1 MGPASARP
9 QDRFWEA
16 DGLGGAL
23 RLERHFG
30 DRVMRCFV
38 ERPANLRTMLDDL
51 VRRFPARPA
60 IIDGDRTIT
69 HAELGAIV
77 AAVAAGLAEE
87 GVAPGDRVALFL
99 GNCWEF
105 LATLFACHRLGAIAV
120 PIGTRQRRAE
130 LEFLLGDCGARAL
143 VFEAKLWDAVPPPES
158 FGHRLGIFA
167 ARGEVLGVRS
177 FSALLACASPPPL
190 PPPIAEEDTAVIL
203 YTSGTTGRPK
213 GARLTHLGILHSALT
228 FARCFG
234 LGAEDRGL
242 VAVPLAHVTGLVGVS
257 LPSLIVGGA
266 VVLMY
271 REYKTDPFLEL
282 ASRARITFSIL
293 VPAIYTLAAN
303 HADLERYDLSA
314 WRIGCFGGAPMPV
327 ATIETLAR
335 KLPHLELLNAYG
347 ATETTSPTTIMPRSA
362 WRDHADSVGQVV
374 PCGDVKVVDESG
386 APVPPGQPGE
396 LLIAGPMVVP
406 GYWQRP
412 EANAGEFV
420 DAFWRSGDIGSI
432 DAEGF
437 VRVLD
442 RRKDMINRG
451 GFKIFSAEVE
461 NVLMGLT
468 GVAECAIIGRPDP
481 VLGERVH
488 AFIVPE
494 EGVALTAEDVR
505 QFCAVRL
512 ADYKVPETVT
522 IECVPLPRNANGKI
536 QKAGLRERAR
546 KTGEDA
552 HGKG

>member
-1 MGPASARP
+1 MEPAAPRL
-9 QDRFWEA
+9 QDRYWVP
-16 DGLGGAL
+16 DGFGGTL
-23 RLERHFG
+23 RHERHFG
-30 DRVMRCFV
+30 GRVMRCFA
-38 ERPANLRTMLDDL
+38 ERPANLTAMLDDL

-60 IIDGDRTIT
+60 IIEDDRTIT
-69 HAELGAIV
+69 YAELDGIV
-77 AAVAAGLAEE
+77 AAVAAGLAAA
-87 GVAPGDRVALFL
+87 GIAAGDRVALFL

-105 LATLFACHRLGAIAV
+105 LATIFACQRLGAIAV

-130 LEFLLGDCGARAL
+130 LEFLLNDCGARAL
-143 VFEAKLWDAVPPPES
+143 IFEAKLADAVPRPAS
-158 FGHRLGIFA
+158 LDHSLGLFA
-167 ARGEVLGVRS
+167 ARGEVAGARP
-177 FSALLACASPPPL
+177 FAALLACASAVPPR
-190 PPPIAEEDTAVIL
+190 PPIAEEDTAVIL

-213 GARLTHLGILHSALT
+213 GAQLTHLGILHSAMT

-234 LGAEDRGL
+234 LGTGDRGL
-242 VAVPLAHVTGLVGVS
+242 VAVPLAHVTGLVAVS
-257 LPSLIVGGA
+257 LTSLIVGGA

-335 KLPHLELLNAYG
+335 KLPHLALLNAYG
-347 ATETTSPTTIMPRSA
+347 ATETTSPTTIMPSSA
-362 WRDHADSVGQVV
+362 WHDHADSVGQVV
-374 PCGDVKVVDESG
+374 PCGEVKVVDETG
-386 APVPPGQPGE
+386 APVPPGTPGE
-396 LLIAGPMVVP
+396 LMIAGPMVVP
-406 GYWQRP
+406 GYWQRR
-412 EANAGEFV
+412 EANAGEFA
-420 DAFWRSGDIGSI
+420 DGFWRSGDVGSI

-437 VRVLD
+437 VRIFD

-468 GVAECAIIGRPDP
+468 GVAECAIVGRPDP

-488 AFIVPE
+488 AFVVPQ
-494 EGVALTAEDVR
+494 EGAALAPDDVR
-505 QFCAVRL
+505 QFCATQL

-522 IECVPLPRNANGKI
+522 VERAPLPRNANGKI
-536 QKAGLRERAR
+536 QKAALRERVAAG
-546 KTGEDA
+546 T
-552 HGKG
+552 